1 MFTKF
6 NTNRYIYVEMSAEGW
21 RLLKQYFDR
30 LHIDGNERVADYKE
44 NNTKLYL
51 IDGKPKHLTEFQL
64 HEAIRLFGE
73 MSPCAG
79 GSPFKDCEVYL
90 DGADLTPVKSE
101 RKD

>member
-21 RLLKQYFDR
+21 RLLKQHFDR
-30 LHIDGNERVADYKE
+30 LHLDGNERAADYKE
-44 NNTKLYL
+44 NSTNLYL
-51 IDGKPKHLTEFQL
+51 IDGKPKHLTQFQL
-64 HEAIRLFGE
+64 HEAIRLFSE

-101 RKD
+101 MKG